1 MKTLKDNILKEASAS
16 EEVRDA
22 LQRLFP
28 DVFYAVDIAGHPIQI
43 FDTCGHTLINSSCD
57 SEFNIHE
64 FSLNNFLFDWKIS
77 EDSINGRI
85 TLKPI
90 RKPEA

>member
-1 MKTLKDNILKEASAS
+1 MIDGVIVAK
-16 EEVRDA
+16 
-22 LQRLFP
+22 
-28 DVFYAVDIAGHPIQI
+28 PII
-43 FDTCGHTLINSSCD
+43 PI
-57 SEFNIHE
+57 
-64 FSLNNFLFDWKIS
+64 LNNFLFDWKIS